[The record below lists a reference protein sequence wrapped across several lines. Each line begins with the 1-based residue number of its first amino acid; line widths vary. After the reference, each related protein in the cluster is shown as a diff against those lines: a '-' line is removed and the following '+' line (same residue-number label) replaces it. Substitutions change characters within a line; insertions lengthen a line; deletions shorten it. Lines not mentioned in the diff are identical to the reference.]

1 MEIKLHLNQVSL
13 DETYKDIEFVSPLL
27 TQISWSNHL
36 GILSATKSME
46 EREEEEFV
54 KRLRQEIEPIYLENV
69 IKELN
74 LNVGF

>member
-54 KRLRQEIEPIYLENV
+54 KRLRQEIEPIYLDNV

>member
-1 MEIKLHLNQVSL
+1 MEIKLQLNQVSL